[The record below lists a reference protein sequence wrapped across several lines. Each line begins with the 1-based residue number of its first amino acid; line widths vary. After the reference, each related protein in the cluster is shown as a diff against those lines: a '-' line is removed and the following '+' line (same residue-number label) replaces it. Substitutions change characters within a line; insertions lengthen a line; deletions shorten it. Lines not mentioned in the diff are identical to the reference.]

1 MFQQPLDTLCQ
12 GSDYSALVWTKTY
25 VMDTFKGAICK
36 NLNGRIYKNKHVFS
50 TEREEMDVLCK
61 CIVADI
67 F

>member
-1 MFQQPLDTLCQ
+1 
-12 GSDYSALVWTKTY
+12 
-25 VMDTFKGAICK
+25 MDTFKGAICK
-36 NLNGRIYKNKHVFS
+36 NLNGRIYKNKQVFS